1 MQNTVDAI
9 YSLAKKKKKGGGKA
23 EPQTHAPFPEFYT
36 LI

>member
-9 YSLAKKKKKGGGKA
+9 YSLAKKKKKGKA
-23 EPQTHAPFPEFYT
+23 EPQTNAPFPEFYT